1 MSDEQKLVLDF
12 GKSKRGQLD
21 ESMMDSVSCAI
32 EQIMMR
38 LFGASLPIPV
48 LVKGTMG
55 QIESFTKALA
65 GEKKYMDAIQKYGL
79 DNEQTYKSQSQLQQA
94 VSGFESQTNI
104 KWPFK

>member
-21 ESMMDSVSCAI
+21 ESMTDLMGCAI
-32 EQIMMR
+32 EEIMKR
-38 LFGASLPIPV
+38 LFGSSLPIPV
-48 LVKGTMG
+48 LVKGTMQ

-65 GEKKYMDAIQKYGL
+65 NEKKYMDAIQKYGL
-79 DNEQTYKSQSQLQQA
+79 DNEQTYKSRSQLESA
-94 VSGFESQTNI
+94 VSGFENQTSI